1 MTAAIQTISLEG
13 LTRADW
19 LKLRR
24 RGIGGSDVAAI
35 IGISKWRTPLDIYND
50 KTEEG
55 EPADGQED
63 DNPSM
68 EWGRRLEPVIREK
81 YADAT
86 GFRVSKPEAMFVN
99 TDHPFM
105 IADVDGICEDGRILE
120 CKTARSGKDWGE
132 EGTGE
137 IPQYYQTQV
146 QHYMAVLGAP
156 VCDVA
161 VLIGGSDF
169 RIYTVR
175 RDQEL
180 IDLLIQDEEEFWE
193 KHVVPGIPPA
203 PMSISEMAATYPV
216 SNGGEVEATSEI
228 ADALKEMVITERDI
242 SGKKAHLDELKAE
255 VQGYMEESEK
265 LLINGAPVATWKA
278 SKPRVT
284 FDTKAFGKA
293 EPDLYHQYLKE
304 GAPTRRFM
312 VRQAFADSIE

>member
-55 EPADGQED
+55 EPADDQEE

-86 GFRVSKPEAMFVN
+86 GFRVSKPNAMFVN
-99 TDHPFM
+99 TGHPFM

-132 EGTGE
+132 EGTDE

-180 IDLLIQDEEEFWE
+180 IDLLINDEEEFWE

-203 PMSISEMAATYPV
+203 PMSISEMAATYPD

-228 ADALKEMVITERDI
+228 ADALKEMVITEREVAE
-242 SGKKAHLDELKAE
+242 KKAHLDGLKAE

-265 LLINGAPVATWKA
+265 LLINGAPVATWKT

-284 FDTKAFGKA
+284 FDTNAFGKA
-293 EPDLYHQYLKE
+293 EPDLYHKYLKE

>member
-1 MTAAIQTISLEG
+1 MKIIPTQN
-13 LTRADW
+13 LTRAQW
-19 LKLRR
+19 LELRR
-24 RGIGGSDVAAI
+24 QGIGGSDVAAI

-86 GFRVSKPEAMFVN
+86 GFWVSKPEAMFVN

-180 IDLLIQDEEEFWE
+180 IDLLINDEEEFWE

-216 SNGGEVEATSEI
+216 SNGGEVEATTEI
-228 ADALKEMVITERDI
+228 ADALKEMVIRARYL
-242 SGKKAHLDELKAE
+242 GK
-255 VQGYMEESEK
+255 ESSP
-265 LLINGAPVATWKA
+265 G
-278 SKPRVT
+278 
-284 FDTKAFGKA
+284 
-293 EPDLYHQYLKE
+293 
-304 GAPTRRFM
+304 
-312 VRQAFADSIE
+312 

>member
-1 MTAAIQTISLEG
+1 
-13 LTRADW
+13 
-19 LKLRR
+19 
-24 RGIGGSDVAAI
+24 
-35 IGISKWRTPLDIYND
+35 
-50 KTEEG
+50 
-55 EPADGQED
+55 
-63 DNPSM
+63 
-68 EWGRRLEPVIREK
+68 
-81 YADAT
+81 
-86 GFRVSKPEAMFVN
+86 
-99 TDHPFM
+99 M

-132 EGTGE
+132 EGTDE

-180 IDLLIQDEEEFWE
+180 IDLLINDEEEFWE

-203 PMSISEMAATYPV
+203 PMSISEMAATYPD

-228 ADALKEMVITERDI
+228 TDALKEMVITEREVAE
-242 SGKKAHLDELKAE
+242 KKAHLDELKAE

-265 LLINGAPVATWKA
+265 LLINGAPVATWKT

-284 FDTKAFGKA
+284 FDTNAFGKA
-293 EPDLYHQYLKE
+293 EPDLYHKYLKE